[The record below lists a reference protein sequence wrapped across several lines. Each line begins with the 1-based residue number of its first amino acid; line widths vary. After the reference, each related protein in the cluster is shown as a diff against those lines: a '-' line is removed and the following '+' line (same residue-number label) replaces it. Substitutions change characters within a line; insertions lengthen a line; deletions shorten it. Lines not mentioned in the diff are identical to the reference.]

1 MKSILTVGAVLVS
14 AVLVPA
20 AAARTSDAVF
30 PSQQVKDVF
39 VAAQTVNAD
48 GVMTNT
54 FAPGSRVIFRAY
66 AVDTKTHKIVRAKGA
81 QYFYVTIPNQPN
93 VKLTYDP
100 TATGANARLAWTGS
114 WTVPAAYPTGI
125 VPFKVHVKTATK
137 LRGQFVQFPVA
148 SSVLTILSSP
158 PPTFTPGPTSAGT
171 APADSLDVS
180 LYVDSVNGTRP
191 TGAPARP
198 IGCTQTN
205 VFKRG
210 EQFVLR
216 TWGTDLTTGDV
227 LSSDNVSEAHFT
239 IAGQPD
245 IKLNWGAHGAVGAK
259 VFFWTNAW
267 NIPADFPLGE
277 LTVHVVFTLESGKT
291 GSYDHIVSII
301 P

>member
-1 MKSILTVGAVLVS
+1 MKTILTMVAVLVA

-20 AAARTSDAVF
+20 AAARTSDGPF

-48 GVMTNT
+48 GVMTND

-66 AVDTKTHKIVRAKGA
+66 AVDTKTHKVLGAKDA
-81 QYFYVTIPNQPN
+81 RYFYVTIPNQPN
-93 VKLTYDP
+93 VKLKYDP
-100 TATGANARLAWTGS
+100 SATGANARLAWTGS
-114 WTVPAAYPTGI
+114 WTVPATYPTGI
-125 VPFKVHVKTATK
+125 VAFKVLVKTVTK
-137 LRGQFVQFPVA
+137 LRGQFVPFPVA
-148 SSVLTILSSP
+148 SSVLTILASP
-158 PPTFTPGPTSAGT
+158 PPTFTPGPTSGGT
-171 APADSLDVS
+171 APADTLDVS
-180 LYVDSVNGTRP
+180 LYVDTVNGTRP
-191 TGAPARP
+191 SGAPARP

-210 EQFVLR
+210 EQLVLR

-227 LSSDNVSEAHFT
+227 LSTDNVSEAHFT
-239 IAGQPD
+239 IVGQPD
-245 IKLNWGAHGAVGAK
+245 TKLNWGAHGAVGAK
-259 VFFWTNAW
+259 AFFWTNAW

-291 GSYDHIVSII
+291 GTYDHIISII